1 MFKLHFKP
9 GTIALQLAESDAKE
23 HRDIKPNQLSRTLFK
38 LLKPDSG
45 SSYPSWTSQPLPL
58 KLAAAPLFLPVLSR
72 EELDALLGAGGPLAG
87 IADQPRQEVG
97 FWKSTRL
104 VDFGAPALPDGM
116 GEVFFKTGSVESKE
130 LMEHF

>member
-1 MFKLHFKP
+1 MLNKRHTNP
-9 GTIALQLAESDAKE
+9 G
-23 HRDIKPNQLSRTLFK
+23 N
-38 LLKPDSG
+38 
-45 SSYPSWTSQPLPL
+45 PSWASQPLPL

-87 IADQPRQEVG
+87 IADQLRQEVG

-104 VDFGAPALPDGM
+104 VDFGAPALPNGM